1 MKNNLAT
8 RIFTIGKAIFY
19 ALDWGW
25 NPTHTQSAINSA
37 ELYLSQK
44 TKFPQIEA
52 MLAKNPKLAEQFNS
66 SEFEQDISHDWDLKL
81 FLKEYN
87 SGSLGCEY
95 AIFINKLGFE
105 ILNMNISESIPA
117 KVRNILKLGIK
128 NHDVIHFL
136 FQLYDIDDQGNLAIN
151 DYHEWVF
158 LFYALGSVSGSQKFL
173 PNILLFPSLIKA
185 FFSFRLS
192 EYFKAKK
199 IGTTMSSAKNLNL
212 IWLKPYFAKT
222 VEDVRQELGIQTL
235 QQLQTHKP

>member
-8 RIFTIGKAIFY
+8 RIYKIGKAIVY

-44 TKFPQIEA
+44 TNFPQIEA
-52 MLAKNPKLAEQFNS
+52 MLAKNPKLAEHFNS
-66 SEFEQDISHDWDLKL
+66 PKFEQDMSQDWDLNT
-81 FLKEYN
+81 FLEEYN
-87 SGSLGCEY
+87 PGSLGYEY

-105 ILNMNISESIPA
+105 VLSMNISESIPT

-136 FQLYDIDDQGNLAIN
+136 FHLYDQDYQGNVTIN

-158 LFYALGSVSGSQKFL
+158 LFYTLGSVSGSQKFL

-199 IGTTMSSAKNLNL
+199 IGTIMSSAQNLNL
-212 IWLKPYFAKT
+212 MWLKPYFAKT
-222 VEDVRQELGIQTL
+222 VDVVRQELGIQTL
-235 QQLQTHKP
+235 QQLTNQK